1 MPSSSIA
8 AAVRVAEAA
17 EAAEAAAE
25 VRVAQAAEAAAEV
38 RVAQAALLCWR
49 NSPFR
54 TPRSA
59 KVTRPNGLW
68 DALLPKDA
76 LPRAQQ
82 PARTTVTT
90 RQRRAPNYFGSS
102 HWVKSWTAAR
112 NRRFPRRALMSFL
125 MASLMPGGA
134 EC

>member
-1 MPSSSIA
+1 M
-8 AAVRVAEAA
+8 
-17 EAAEAAAE
+17 
-25 VRVAQAAEAAAEV
+25 
-38 RVAQAALLCWR
+38 AQAALLCWR

-54 TPRSA
+54 TPRPA
-59 KVTRPNGLW
+59 KVTRPKGLW

-82 PARTTVTT
+82 ASTNHYIAAGAIAAT
-90 RQRRAPNYFGSS
+90 RPKLFWSS
-102 HWVKSWTAAR
+102 HWVKSWTAR
-112 NRRFPRRALMSFL
+112 NRHFPLRALMSFL

>member
-59 KVTRPNGLW
+59 KVTRPKGLW

-76 LPRAQQ
+76 LPRAHQ
-82 PARTTVTT
+82 ASTHHCDHEAIAAWAIAAT
-90 RQRRAPNYFGSS
+90 RPKLFWSS
-102 HWVKSWTAAR
+102 LGQDLDG
-112 NRRFPRRALMSFL
+112 P
-125 MASLMPGGA
+125 
-134 EC
+134 